1 MSYMDFCDVRTPH
14 LACSVARVH
23 FLHLHRFAAGAL
35 RKSISFLYLYLWK
48 CVNPRVTTQDQ
59 NANGLGLPRAPLGT
73 ASDVLTHPY
82 TKSIVKLRWLKP
94 RGGAPAVM
102 RP

>member
-1 MSYMDFCDVRTPH
+1 MSYVDFCDARTPH
-14 LACSVARVH
+14 LAGSVARVH

-35 RKSISFLYLYLWK
+35 RKSIFFLCLYVWE
-48 CVNPRVTTQDQ
+48 CVNPGVTTQDQ
-59 NANGLGLPRAPLGT
+59 NANGLRLPGGALGT

-94 RGGAPAVM
+94 RGGTPAVM